1 MNTQHDHKHDHQQA
15 HRSSP
20 RGMSAGHLLK
30 LFLMNAVLFGA
41 CGAFAGMIMGD
52 WVPAGNQL
60 RFLSAVALIPLVLAL
75 VATILHAKA
84 GNWTSADNMSERFF
98 GGKPR

>member
-1 MNTQHDHKHDHQQA
+1 
-15 HRSSP
+15 
-20 RGMSAGHLLK
+20 
-30 LFLMNAVLFGA
+30 
-41 CGAFAGMIMGD
+41 MIMGD
-52 WVPAGNQL
+52 WVPAGGQL